1 MMRNTLKRRAFFLS
15 FIVFALLVVPIASY
29 SCTTVLVGKDM
40 TADGSV
46 IHAHNEDMGPSAVGR
61 LWAVE
66 AATHKTGDTL
76 EVPYVKIPQVEESYQ
91 YWASGNALASTGLG
105 ISAETRPY
113 DYVLVGMNQWGVT
126 MSCNWMYSKE
136 NDMAGEGIRRYAI
149 RQLILERAKTAREA
163 VKIIGDFIDE
173 YGQADWGGLGYCLA
187 DPREAWLV
195 ETTTKHWV
203 AKQIKDDEIWVV
215 ANRFTIGKDYNLS
228 SEGLVDFA
236 KKNGWYDPSNGDFSF
251 RDAYGRP
258 DMMNQAY
265 DKDRE
270 ARAMQLLEHI
280 KGYITPEDLFLV
292 LRDRYEGTPK
302 FSRPSHEP
310 ISRGASIARPIC
322 TNNVCQSASVAHLR
336 SDMPVEVGA
345 VMWYAV
351 AAPYYS
357 GFFPVYAGAKEIPEE
372 FSNVNSAYSPDSAW
386 WTFRL
391 LEKIGVT
398 QYAKTNPMVANFW
411 MANHANIVEKQKDF
425 EKRVLDLMNSNKKED
440 AVKLLN
446 TFTSGQAY
454 NTLYNGRRLLTLIQD
469 STKNVPIW

>member
-1 MMRNTLKRRAFFLS
+1 MSKRMRGKVSLVTLM
-15 FIVFALLVVPIASY
+15 VMALLCVPIASY
-29 SCTTVLVGKDM
+29 SCTTVLVGKDV

-46 IHAHNEDMGPSAVGR
+46 MHAHNEDMGPAAVGR

-66 AATHKTGDTL
+66 AVTHKTGETL
-76 EVPYVKIPQVEESYQ
+76 EVPYVKIPQVEEAYQ
-91 YWASGNALASTGLG
+91 YWASGNAFASSGFG

-136 NDMAGEGIRRYAI
+136 ANMPGEGIRRYAI
-149 RQLILERAKTAREA
+149 RQLLLERAKTARGA

-187 DPREAWLV
+187 DPHEAWLV

-203 AKQIKDDEIWVV
+203 ARRVKDDEIWVV
-215 ANRFTIGKDYNLS
+215 ANRFTIGKDYDLS
-228 SEGLVDFA
+228 SEGLVDVA
-236 KKNGWYDPSNGDFSF
+236 KKNGWYDPSKGDFSF
-251 RDAYGRP
+251 RDVYGRP
-258 DMMNQAY
+258 DRMNQAY

-270 ARAMQLLEHI
+270 VRAMELLEHI
-280 KGYITPEDLFLV
+280 KGFITPEDLFLV

-302 FSRPSHEP
+302 YTRPSHEP
-310 ISRGASIARPIC
+310 ISRGARIARPIC
-322 TNNVCQSASVAHLR
+322 TNNTCQSASVTHLR

-357 GFFPVYAGAKEIPEE
+357 GFFPVYAGAMKIPEE

-386 WTFRL
+386 WTFRM

-398 QYAKTNPMVANFW
+398 QYDITNPLVTNFW
-411 MANHANIVEKQKDF
+411 IANHANIVGKQKDL
-425 EKRVLDLMNSNKKED
+425 EKRVLDLLNNNNKED

-454 NTLYNGRRLLTLIQD
+454 KTLYHARRLLRLLQD
-469 STKNVPIW
+469 STNNVPIW